1 MKKMKLIHLIAILLL
16 IGLLITVASMF
27 YSADSMNTFFTYLS
41 WVEFLVF
48 SFLITFAF
56 SDKRMIIRILVFLSS
71 FTLLGGGYV
80 MLERLFGLNMLFI
93 NCIVLLLF
101 LLFVT
106 LLLTQP
112 SSQLP
117 ISNKSTPQ
125 NPVKHILSG
134 RITNES
140 QLRLFYEEQEL
151 DKCSFETFV
160 RAALAYARETLDN
173 DQWKLVS
180 GLLEPIVLEFQEQ
193 QPFNELLKGQE
204 KEMIHQIYRLTNL
217 SEFPNRES
225 VIFHLNILVGTIHER
240 EQVLQEE
247 KKRNSQ
253 SLTMSTIGLIL
264 TIILSAIS
272 ICIGLFEWHF
282 N

>member
-1 MKKMKLIHLIAILLL
+1 M
-16 IGLLITVASMF
+16 
-27 YSADSMNTFFTYLS
+27 
-41 WVEFLVF
+41 
-48 SFLITFAF
+48 
-56 SDKRMIIRILVFLSS
+56 
-71 FTLLGGGYV
+71 
-80 MLERLFGLNMLFI
+80 
-93 NCIVLLLF
+93 
-101 LLFVT
+101 
-106 LLLTQP
+106 
-112 SSQLP
+112 
-117 ISNKSTPQ
+117 
-125 NPVKHILSG
+125 
-134 RITNES
+134 
-140 QLRLFYEEQEL
+140 
-151 DKCSFETFV
+151 
-160 RAALAYARETLDN
+160 
-173 DQWKLVS
+173 VS

>member
-1 MKKMKLIHLIAILLL
+1 MKLIHLITIFLFV
-16 IGLLITVASMF
+16 GLLITVASMF
-27 YSADSMNTFFTYLS
+27 YSAESINTFFTYLS
-41 WVEFLVF
+41 WAEFLVV

-56 SDKRMIIRILVFLSS
+56 SDKIMIIRILVFCTSV
-71 FTLLGGGYV
+71 TLLGGGYV
-80 MLERLFGLNMLFI
+80 MLERLFGLNMLFV
-93 NCIVLLLF
+93 NCIVLILF

-117 ISNKSTPQ
+117 TSNKSTPP
-125 NPVKHILSG
+125 NPVKHIVSG
-134 RITNES
+134 RITNEN
-140 QLRLFYEEQEL
+140 QLKVFYEEQGLEN
-151 DKCSFETFV
+151 CSYETFV
-160 RAALAYARETLDN
+160 RAALAYAREALDN

-217 SEFPNRES
+217 PGFQNRDS
-225 VIFHLNILVGTIHER
+225 VIFHLNILVGTIYER
-240 EQVLQEE
+240 EQNLQAE

-253 SLTMSTIGLIL
+253 SLLMSIIGLIL
-264 TIILSAIS
+264 TIILSFIS
-272 ICIGLFEWHF
+272 ICIGLFGWSF
-282 N
+282 K